1 MTAPKGN
8 KTLFGSPGTTSL
20 CETVQ
25 HTLNLCC
32 VTELLAEQN
41 CHKQMKLMD
50 LGHIFPIEAVVAGW
64 FESNLLQSSQGGDF
78 FPGWLFQTHLC
89 IHDHAEGNVWE
100 QMRRT

>member
-8 KTLFGSPGTTSL
+8 KTLFGSPGTGNL

-41 CHKQMKLMD
+41 YHK
-50 LGHIFPIEAVVAGW
+50 
-64 FESNLLQSSQGGDF
+64 
-78 FPGWLFQTHLC
+78 
-89 IHDHAEGNVWE
+89 
-100 QMRRT
+100 